1 MARPCKKRRI
11 CQLPRCTAFRPQGT
25 SERPTVRLTLEEF
38 ECLRLMDYEGLTQAA
53 CAAQLGVARTTAQ
66 ALYQSARVRLA
77 AALVEGR
84 PLVIEG
90 GSYELCPCTNA
101 ASCAPAFCPKRQ
113 KGVFPMKIGIPY
125 DESTQ
130 QIFQHFGKTAAFKI
144 YTVADGAVQSS
155 EVVTTGGQL
164 HEGAAQLLAA
174 HGVDTVICG
183 GVGGGMQMALTQAGI
198 RFYSGVQGAADAAA
212 EALLAG
218 NLAYDPAARGCQHH
232 HEHGCG
238 HAHA

>member
-90 GSYELCPCTNA
+90 GSYELCPCTSA

-183 GVGGGMQMALTQAGI
+183 GVGGGMQAALAQAGI

-212 EALLAG
+212 EALLTG

-232 HEHGCG
+232 HGCG

>member
-1 MARPCKKRRI
+1 
-11 CQLPRCTAFRPQGT
+11 
-25 SERPTVRLTLEEF
+25 
-38 ECLRLMDYEGLTQAA
+38 
-53 CAAQLGVARTTAQ
+53 
-66 ALYQSARVRLA
+66 
-77 AALVEGR
+77 
-84 PLVIEG
+84 
-90 GSYELCPCTNA
+90 
-101 ASCAPAFCPKRQ
+101 
-113 KGVFPMKIGIPY
+113 MKIGIPY

-164 HEGAAQLLAA
+164 HEGAAQLLVS

-212 EALLAG
+212 AALLAG

-232 HEHGCG
+232 HGCG

>member
-90 GSYELCPCTNA
+90 GSWKLCSGNRKDCFLESCIRPEQ
-101 ASCAPAFCPKRQ
+101 ASEAS
-113 KGVFPMKIGIPY
+113 G
-125 DESTQ
+125 Q
-130 QIFQHFGKTAAFKI
+130 Q
-144 YTVADGAVQSS
+144 S
-155 EVVTTGGQL
+155 
-164 HEGAAQLLAA
+164 AQ
-174 HGVDTVICG
+174 V
-183 GVGGGMQMALTQAGI
+183 
-198 RFYSGVQGAADAAA
+198 
-212 EALLAG
+212 
-218 NLAYDPAARGCQHH
+218 
-232 HEHGCG
+232 
-238 HAHA
+238 

>member
-1 MARPCKKRRI
+1 MSTRA
-11 CQLPRCTAFRPQGT
+11 
-25 SERPTVRLTLEEF
+25 
-38 ECLRLMDYEGLTQAA
+38 
-53 CAAQLGVARTTAQ
+53 
-66 ALYQSARVRLA
+66 
-77 AALVEGR
+77 
-84 PLVIEG
+84 EG
-90 GSYELCPCTNA
+90 GT
-101 ASCAPAFCPKRQ
+101 
-113 KGVFPMKIGIPY
+113 G
-125 DESTQ
+125 DEILINVTPRE
-130 QIFQHFGKTAAFKI
+130 TR
-144 YTVADGAVQSS
+144 VAVVENGAVQSS

>member
-1 MARPCKKRRI
+1 MNALTNTDFHFDGQTNVYHGKVRDVYTVKNDLLGALNKSGKDCCKFIGDVKGT
-11 CQLPRCTAFRPQGT
+11 TADASIAVRKDDDALR
-25 SERPTVRLTLEEF
+25 ERLNKALDEIVAEI
-38 ECLRLMDYEGLTQAA
+38 QAA
-53 CAAQLGVARTTAQ
+53 HAAGQDVAR
-66 ALYQSARVRLA
+66 LHSGDLSVWSAMGEQLRRLR
-77 AALVEGR
+77 E
-84 PLVIEG
+84 
-90 GSYELCPCTNA
+90 
-101 ASCAPAFCPKRQ
+101 
-113 KGVFPMKIGIPY
+113 IGIPY